1 MKGCTG
7 GSVWCGARGGAAA
20 DSRTTPSTKRSG
32 EPIRHRTF
40 RLGLVELALMVGAV
54 VTTSVRAQSGQ
65 EIPAGV
71 GSQGVSRYSL
81 LPDSSDN
88 IGKAIDRTVA
98 HMNFITRPI
107 ARSRLNKVNPRPSS
121 LRVAVQADSV
131 SVAFDNGNPV
141 VTPLNG
147 NTIPWANPLTH
158 ETDQARGSV
167 VADTIRQTLA
177 APDGERENALVFSDG
192 GARLRLTVTVR
203 SHRLPRPLVYE
214 LVFRRMDEEQAG

>member
-7 GSVWCGARGGAAA
+7 GSVWCGATLDG
-20 DSRTTPSTKRSG
+20 RTTASAKRAE
-32 EPIRHRTF
+32 EPVRPRAL
-40 RLGLVELALMVGAV
+40 RLGLVGVALLVGAV
-54 VTTSVRAQSGQ
+54 MPTPVRAQTGQ
-65 EIPAGV
+65 DVPPGV
-71 GSQGVSRYSL
+71 ASQGVSRYSL
-81 LPDSSDN
+81 LSDSSDN

-107 ARSRLNKVNPRPSS
+107 ARSRLNKVNPRPTR
-121 LRVAVQADSV
+121 LQVAVQADSV
-131 SVAFDNGNPV
+131 SVAFDDGNPV

-147 NTIPWANPLTH
+147 NTIPWSNPLTH

-192 GARLRLTVTVR
+192 GTRLHLTVTVR
-203 SHRLPRPLVYE
+203 SHRLPRPLAYE